1 MARHGCRDKEK
12 SSHGRRVSTVSS
24 SIESLQGIIP
34 TVSWQRSV
42 ALTRLCIPH
51 HAHKPYYCSL
61 QSHNPQF
68 TVGKSPS
75 RNVRAGFTSLANT
88 YIIRRR
94 IYTWR
99 TIMIKNKFMA
109 LTLTVVLTAGMLT
122 GCGSGD
128 KAKDKDA
135 YRQYGINCIENG
147 SYDDAVDAFQKA
159 LDQSVGSVG
168 AEELDICYYKAKAQY
183 LSGDV
188 DGAIDTYTAI
198 IDYNKDSD
206 AYYLRGCIYFAK
218 NDSDKGMKDFKTA
231 LSENDDNYELYLG
244 VYETLSK
251 YGMNDQGKE
260 YLDKALK
267 LKAKTADDYM
277 QRGRIYTMLGD
288 YDSAIKSLQKAID
301 EKLVKAN
308 YYMGEAYQKKGD
320 NDSSQK
326 YFKKYLDSGEADSY
340 ELMNM
345 GQAQMDN
352 GNYDTAITYFQNAL
366 ELESVPNKQQITKA
380 MIIAY
385 EYSGDFATAK
395 SKMEEYMKDYPDDED
410 AAREYQFLET
420 R

>member
-1 MARHGCRDKEK
+1 
-12 SSHGRRVSTVSS
+12 
-24 SIESLQGIIP
+24 
-34 TVSWQRSV
+34 
-42 ALTRLCIPH
+42 
-51 HAHKPYYCSL
+51 
-61 QSHNPQF
+61 
-68 TVGKSPS
+68 
-75 RNVRAGFTSLANT
+75 
-88 YIIRRR
+88 
-94 IYTWR
+94 
-99 TIMIKNKFMA
+99 MIKNKFMA

-122 GCGSGD
+122 GCGSDD

-198 IDYNKDSD
+198 IDYDKDSD

-218 NDSDKGMKDFKTA
+218 NDTDKGLKDFKTA
-231 LSENDDNYELYLG
+231 LSENNDNYELYLG

-260 YLDKALK
+260 YLDNALK

-288 YDSAIKSLQKAID
+288 YDSAIKSLKKAVD

-308 YYMGEAYQKKGD
+308 YYMGEVYQKKGD

-340 ELMNM
+340 DLMNM

>member
-1 MARHGCRDKEK
+1 
-12 SSHGRRVSTVSS
+12 
-24 SIESLQGIIP
+24 
-34 TVSWQRSV
+34 
-42 ALTRLCIPH
+42 
-51 HAHKPYYCSL
+51 
-61 QSHNPQF
+61 
-68 TVGKSPS
+68 
-75 RNVRAGFTSLANT
+75 
-88 YIIRRR
+88 
-94 IYTWR
+94 
-99 TIMIKNKFMA
+99 MIKNKFMA

-122 GCGSGD
+122 GCGSDD

-159 LDQSVGSVG
+159 LDQSVGS
-168 AEELDICYYKAKAQY
+168 EELDICYYKAKAQY

-198 IDYNKDSD
+198 IDYDKDSD

-218 NDSDKGMKDFKTA
+218 NDTDKGLKDFKTA
-231 LSENDDNYELYLG
+231 LSENNDNYELYLG
-244 VYETLSK
+244 IYETLSK

-308 YYMGEAYQKKGD
+308 YYMGEVYQKKGD

-340 ELMNM
+340 DLMNM

-352 GNYDTAITYFQNAL
+352 GNYDTAIIYFQNAL

>member
-1 MARHGCRDKEK
+1 MQEAVEQGTIRFAVTTASLSGFALLKGCQVYLEMRRKGKIKHGYMTVDELIKK
-12 SSHGRRVSTVSS
+12 DQGVSTVD
-24 SIESLQGIIP
+24 
-34 TVSWQRSV
+34 V
-42 ALTRLCIPH
+42 AKDKILDFANIAEKYGVDYAARYIQDP
-51 HAHKPYYCSL
+51 
-61 QSHNPQF
+61 
-68 TVGKSPS
+68 
-75 RNVRAGFTSLANT
+75 AGPR
-88 YIIRRR
+88 YIV
-94 IYTWR
+94 
-99 TIMIKNKFMA
+99 FF
-109 LTLTVVLTAGMLT
+109 
-122 GCGSGD
+122 

-218 NDSDKGMKDFKTA
+218 NDSDKGMRDFKTA

-267 LKAKTADDYM
+267 FKAKTADDYM

-308 YYMGEAYQKKGD
+308 YYMGEVYQKQGD

-340 ELMNM
+340 DLMNM

-410 AAREYQFLET
+410 ATREYQFLET

>member
-1 MARHGCRDKEK
+1 MPMKHRNGPAWMPGQGEIEPWKASFDGFVEHRKPARHN
-12 SSHGRRVSTVSS
+12 SY
-24 SIESLQGIIP
+24 SILAA
-34 TVSWQRSV
+34 QRSTHETV
-42 ALTRLCIPH
+42 YPPPCPQTVL
-51 HAHKPYYCSL
+51 S
-61 QSHNPQF
+61 QNPKC
-68 TVGKSPS
+68 GM
-75 RNVRAGFTSLANT
+75 AGFTSLANT
-88 YIIRRR
+88 YIIRGR

-109 LTLTVVLTAGMLT
+109 LTLTVALTAGMLS
-122 GCGSGD
+122 GCGSSD
-128 KAKDKDA
+128 KAKDRDA

-231 LSENDDNYELYLG
+231 LSENADNYELYLG

-340 ELMNM
+340 DLMNM

-352 GNYDTAITYFQNAL
+352 GNYDTAITYFQTAL
-366 ELESVPNKQQITKA
+366 DLESVPNKQQITKA

-395 SKMEEYMKDYPDDED
+395 SRMEEYMKEYPDDED

>member
-1 MARHGCRDKEK
+1 
-12 SSHGRRVSTVSS
+12 
-24 SIESLQGIIP
+24 
-34 TVSWQRSV
+34 
-42 ALTRLCIPH
+42 
-51 HAHKPYYCSL
+51 
-61 QSHNPQF
+61 
-68 TVGKSPS
+68 
-75 RNVRAGFTSLANT
+75 
-88 YIIRRR
+88 
-94 IYTWR
+94 
-99 TIMIKNKFMA
+99 MIKNKFMA
-109 LTLTVVLTAGMLT
+109 LTLTVALTAGMLS
-122 GCGSGD
+122 GCGSSE
-128 KAKDKDA
+128 KAKDRDA

-231 LSENDDNYELYLG
+231 LSENADNYELYLG
-244 VYETLSK
+244 VY
-251 YGMNDQGKE
+251 
-260 YLDKALK
+260 
-267 LKAKTADDYM
+267 
-277 QRGRIYTMLGD
+277 
-288 YDSAIKSLQKAID
+288 QK
-301 EKLVKAN
+301 
-308 YYMGEAYQKKGD
+308 QGD

-340 ELMNM
+340 DLMNM

-352 GNYDTAITYFQNAL
+352 GNYDTAITYFQTAL
-366 ELESVPNKQQITKA
+366 DLESVPNKQQITKA

-395 SKMEEYMKDYPDDED
+395 SQMEEYMKDYPDDED

>member
-1 MARHGCRDKEK
+1 MSRHGRRDKEK

-42 ALTRLCIPH
+42 ALPRLYIPH
-51 HAHKPYYCSL
+51 QARKPYYPRIPKC
-61 QSHNPQF
+61 
-68 TVGKSPS
+68 GM
-75 RNVRAGFTSLANT
+75 AGFTSLANT
-88 YIIRRR
+88 YIIRGR

-109 LTLTVVLTAGMLT
+109 LTLTVALTAGMLS
-122 GCGSGD
+122 GCGSSD
-128 KAKDKDA
+128 KAKDRDA

-218 NDSDKGMKDFKTA
+218 NDSDKGLKDFKTA

-308 YYMGEAYQKKGD
+308 YYMGEAYQKQGD

>member
-1 MARHGCRDKEK
+1 
-12 SSHGRRVSTVSS
+12 
-24 SIESLQGIIP
+24 
-34 TVSWQRSV
+34 
-42 ALTRLCIPH
+42 
-51 HAHKPYYCSL
+51 
-61 QSHNPQF
+61 
-68 TVGKSPS
+68 
-75 RNVRAGFTSLANT
+75 
-88 YIIRRR
+88 
-94 IYTWR
+94 
-99 TIMIKNKFMA
+99 MIKNKFMA

-128 KAKDKDA
+128 KEKDKDA

-218 NDSDKGMKDFKTA
+218 NDSDKGLKDFKTA

-301 EKLVKAN
+301 
-308 YYMGEAYQKKGD
+308 
-320 NDSSQK
+320 
-326 YFKKYLDSGEADSY
+326 
-340 ELMNM
+340 
-345 GQAQMDN
+345 
-352 GNYDTAITYFQNAL
+352 
-366 ELESVPNKQQITKA
+366 
-380 MIIAY
+380 
-385 EYSGDFATAK
+385 
-395 SKMEEYMKDYPDDED
+395 
-410 AAREYQFLET
+410 
-420 R
+420 

>member
-1 MARHGCRDKEK
+1 MARHGCRGKEK

-42 ALTRLCIPH
+42 ALTRVYTSPALPH
-51 HAHKPYYCSL
+51 RELRA
-61 QSHNPQF
+61 
-68 TVGKSPS
+68 PS

-88 YIIRRR
+88 YIIRGR

-218 NDSDKGMKDFKTA
+218 NDSDKGLKDFKTA
-231 LSENDDNYELYLG
+231 LSENNDNYELYLG

-260 YLDKALK
+260 YLDNALK

-288 YDSAIKSLQKAID
+288 YDSAIKSLKKAVD

-308 YYMGEAYQKKGD
+308 YYMGEVYQKQGD

-340 ELMNM
+340 DLMNM